1 MKNLVVLCIFLAF
14 AADGLA
20 QTPAQDRAPIQI
32 AQAGGPAGGAASGAT
47 VPAATTGATSSV
59 AAVIAAGFAAV
70 AALTA
75 YSSTTSMNSAASH

>member
-20 QTPAQDRAPIQI
+20 QTPAQNRAPIQM
-32 AQAGGPAGGAASGAT
+32 AQAGGPAGGASSGAT
-47 VPAATTGATSSV
+47 VPPATTGATSGV
-59 AAVIAAGFAAV
+59 AAVIATGFAAV

-75 YSSTTSMNSAASH
+75 YGSTTSAASH